1 MTEVRA
7 VALRASGVSLIL
19 LILAILC
26 FLLAAFGVG
35 SKLGIDIVDLGL
47 AFFAGSFII

>member
-1 MTEVRA
+1 MASLVCLIIA
-7 VALRASGVSLIL
+7 IVA
-19 LILAILC
+19 

-47 AFFAGSFII
+47 AFFAAAFIFSHPAIAARVS

>member
-1 MTEVRA
+1 MTNIVTVSRGGISLVCII
-7 VALRASGVSLIL
+7 VAIVA
-19 LILAILC
+19 

-47 AFFAGSFII
+47 AFFAAAFIFG

>member
-1 MTEVRA
+1 MTNSVTVSRGGISLVCII
-7 VALRASGVSLIL
+7 VAIVA
-19 LILAILC
+19 

-47 AFFAGSFII
+47 AFFVAAFIFG

>member
-1 MTEVRA
+1 VTNSIVVSR
-7 VALRASGVSLIL
+7 SGVSLVCI
-19 LILAILC
+19 IVAIVA

-47 AFFAGSFII
+47 AFFAAALIFG

>member
-1 MTEVRA
+1 MTTPISINRG
-7 VALRASGVSLIL
+7 GVSLVC
-19 LILAILC
+19 LIVAIVA

-47 AFFAGSFII
+47 AFFAAAFIF

>member
-1 MTEVRA
+1 MTNSVTVSRGGISLVCGIGA
-7 VALRASGVSLIL
+7 IVA
-19 LILAILC
+19 

-47 AFFAGSFII
+47 AFFVAAFIFG

>member
-1 MTEVRA
+1 MSARPRKVHH
-7 VALRASGVSLIL
+7 VVLLL
-19 LILAILC
+19 LIAIVA

-47 AFFAGSFII
+47 AFFAAAFIFG

>member
-1 MTEVRA
+1 MTNNIA
-7 VALRASGVSLIL
+7 VSRGGVSLL
-19 LILAILC
+19 LIVLAIVA

-47 AFFAGSFII
+47 AFFAAAFIFG